1 MYLNNTSNW
10 HFVQRQQHLTPNIY
24 CVWALCGKGFHLV
37 CVMVNI
43 IGVVTHKH
51 PSNESLLR
59 DWARVDLAHACTLA
73 VWNSQRLFSFWKK
86 HKVALKSSKNQTLVF
101 FFLHFKN
108 TFRNFYIEVILTQV
122 KDVFRQNMKQ
132 DSVTVLSQ
140 VPYCFYKH
148 KYNKRHQYPVNHVY
162 YY

>member
-1 MYLNNTSNW
+1 M
-10 HFVQRQQHLTPNIY
+10 
-24 CVWALCGKGFHLV
+24 
-37 CVMVNI
+37 
-43 IGVVTHKH
+43 
-51 PSNESLLR
+51 
-59 DWARVDLAHACTLA
+59 
-73 VWNSQRLFSFWKK
+73 
-86 HKVALKSSKNQTLVF
+86 VALKSSKNQTLVF
-101 FFLHFKN
+101 FFLYFKN